1 MAEAIVSSQCLFV
14 SITLGAP
21 MTWIVL
27 RDAFDQPFRVA
38 VVNGEVTAKSDQAPV
53 ELVFTAASARATA
66 ERLLRAASQVD
77 FETSATPPAKRPPDP
92 A

>member
-1 MAEAIVSSQCLFV
+1 
-14 SITLGAP
+14 

-27 RDAFDQPFRVA
+27 RDAFDQPFTVE
-38 VVNGEVTAKSDQAPV
+38 VVGVEVTARSAEAPV

-66 ERLLRAASQVD
+66 ERLLRAAEQVD
-77 FETSATPPAKRPPDP
+77 ADSDGSLIAKRPPDS

>member
-1 MAEAIVSSQCLFV
+1 
-14 SITLGAP
+14 

-27 RDAFDQPFRVA
+27 RHAFDRPFRVG
-38 VVNGEVTAKSDQAPV
+38 VVDGEVTAQSDQAPV

-66 ERLLRAASQVD
+66 ERLLNAAAQV
-77 FETSATPPAKRPPDP
+77 EAEKSEAPTTIRPPRS

>member
-1 MAEAIVSSQCLFV
+1 
-14 SITLGAP
+14 

-27 RDAFDQPFRVA
+27 RDAFDQPFRVE
-38 VVNGEVTAKSDQAPV
+38 VVDGEVTAVSDQAPV

-66 ERLLRAASQVD
+66 ERLLRAAEQVD
-77 FETSATPPAKRPPDP
+77 ANSDETPTAKRPPDS

>member
-1 MAEAIVSSQCLFV
+1 
-14 SITLGAP
+14 

-27 RDAFDQPFRVA
+27 RHAFDQPFQVA
-38 VVNGEVTAKSDQAPV
+38 VIDGEITVRSDQAPV

-66 ERLLRAASQVD
+66 ERLLSAATQV
-77 FETSATPPAKRPPDP
+77 ESEKSEAPTTIRPPHS

>member
-1 MAEAIVSSQCLFV
+1 
-14 SITLGAP
+14 

-27 RDAFDQPFRVA
+27 RHAFDQPFQIG
-38 VVNGEVTAKSDQAPV
+38 VVDGEVTARSEEAPV

-66 ERLLRAASQVD
+66 ERLLQAVEQVESEKNAS
-77 FETSATPPAKRPPDP
+77 PPAKRPPKP

>member
-1 MAEAIVSSQCLFV
+1 
-14 SITLGAP
+14 

-27 RDAFDQPFRVA
+27 RDAFDQPFRVD
-38 VVNGEVTAKSDQAPV
+38 VVGVEVMVRSDQAPV

-66 ERLLRAASQVD
+66 ERLLRAAEQVD
-77 FETSATPPAKRPPDP
+77 ADSNAAPTAKRPPDP

>member
-1 MAEAIVSSQCLFV
+1 MGGPA
-14 SITLGAP
+14 

-27 RDAFDQPFRVA
+27 RNAFDQPFRVE
-38 VVNGEVTAKSDQAPV
+38 VVGGEVTAISDQAPV

-66 ERLLRAASQVD
+66 ERLLRAAEQVD
-77 FETSATPPAKRPPDP
+77 AALGATPKAKLPPDS